1 MQVAMMIQHSEQPL
15 RELLTAL
22 VAFAADYPVPALFAV
37 LLSLLCIVVIARLAY
52 NCILNDYH
60 MGGDWRNGHK
70 VR

>member
-1 MQVAMMIQHSEQPL
+1 MQVAMMILHSEQPL

-22 VAFAADYPVPALFAV
+22 AAFVTGYPVPALFAG
-37 LLSLLCIVVIARLAY
+37 LLSLLCLVVLARLAY
-52 NCILNDYH
+52 NCIFNDYH